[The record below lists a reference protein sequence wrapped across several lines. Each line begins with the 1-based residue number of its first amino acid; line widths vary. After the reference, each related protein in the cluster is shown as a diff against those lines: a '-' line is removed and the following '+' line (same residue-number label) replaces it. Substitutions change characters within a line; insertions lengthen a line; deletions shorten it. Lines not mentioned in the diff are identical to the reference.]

1 MGSPLAPMQTEADF
15 YTGEAGQWYQQVR
28 SDAEAYAE
36 EQAAERLVTRVRQA
50 VAARG
55 EE

>member
-1 MGSPLAPMQTEADF
+1 MGSPLAPMQTEVGF

-28 SDAEAYAE
+28 SGAEAYAE
-36 EQAAERLVTRVRQA
+36 EQAAERLVTGVQQA
-50 VAARG
+50 VEAQN